1 MMDTVS
7 KNLSLPPYPRFGE
20 IYRLIALAF
29 DTKANN
35 REIDRLAR
43 EGDFDGALLPSL
55 IKKIIFIPLEKYGLD
70 KECLGL
76 LKAFITNLHSN
87 YLGLVSTIQVDGLSR
102 SEVLPLL
109 VENYFVPQVELLIF
123 DIHQKLGGPELMQLL
138 NSTIHPIAIVFQWVD
153 KDGGKALAKAAYP
166 SSTDSDKVNQE
177 KVLRWEQGKQLP
189 DLSSIKL
196 FLDALSKSPE
206 HNQKILKLRRW
217 LLLARAIAYL
227 EQAAKPIPV
236 RDIVRHH
243 ILLNF
248 PPIDIGR
255 ILSLAV
261 LRAGKRMEPLKMPAL
276 MLKEHLKRT
285 TPKIDGDQAK
295 TLAELEE
302 LERLSTQLDPDANT
316 LFHLEWLK
324 GRWNVLSSNLEEAL
338 PHYEQAVELALYR
351 AGEDQKQ
358 IIEEAFVLAA
368 KLGKKPLLKK
378 LKHRAIAFELFTSP
392 TTDDVIEDWEIEEI
406 KRKFLS
412 VFPKSG
418 RFIEAEAINREKD
431 ELPFFWIDTDELDRK
446 KADLRTPDRI
456 FTIRSHDGQTKRW
469 TQLRYFAWLGRTE
482 EVDAL
487 LVKGAS
493 VDKLDASGASALLSA
508 IQYAEKTGQRETLDI
523 ILKYS
528 HTKETLN
535 SFTKKKRYTPLSCAI
550 DYGEPDVVE
559 KLLKMGAA
567 VDLKA
572 TVDNQTPLYYCLGKL
587 FIHRLTPEQIL
598 QKINEQKRINPE
610 HSREGLRRYNILT
623 TDVFGDNTDMQA
635 LLKNPRHRQIFES
648 LISVM
653 FKSDP
658 AKQILIAE
666 LLLKHQA
673 NPNMRHDCRMRGRTP
688 LMLAAE
694 MNSIAAFDLLMK
706 YGGNPY
712 QPDAEN
718 LDCFGI
724 ARGFGSK
731 DIVTYLLQQKQVG
744 F

>member
-1 MMDTVS
+1 MMDAAS

-29 DTKANN
+29 DTKAKN

-43 EGDFDGALLPSL
+43 EGDLDWSLLPSL
-55 IKKIIFIPLEKYGLD
+55 TKEIIFIPLEKYGLD

-76 LKAFITNLHSN
+76 IKAFITNLHSN

-102 SEVLPLL
+102 SELFPLL

-196 FLDALSKSPE
+196 FLDALSKSQG

-217 LLLARAIAYL
+217 LLIARAIAYL
-227 EQAAKPIPV
+227 EQTAKPIPV

-243 ILLNF
+243 IWLNF

-285 TPKIDGDQAK
+285 TPKTGGDQAK
-295 TLAELEE
+295 TLAELTE
-302 LERLSTQLDPDANT
+302 LEKLITQFDPDGNT

-324 GRWNVLSSNLEEAL
+324 GRWNVLSGNLEEAL

-368 KLGKKPLLKK
+368 KLGKKSLLKK
-378 LKHRAIAFELFTSP
+378 LKHWSIAFGLFTSP
-392 TTDDVIEDWEIEEI
+392 TTDEVIEDWEIEEI
-406 KRKFLS
+406 KRKFLF

-418 RFIEAEAINREKD
+418 CFIEAETKNHVKD
-431 ELPFFWIDTDELDRK
+431 ELPFLLIDKNEFDKK

-456 FTIRSHDGQTKRW
+456 FTIRFADEQTKRW
-469 TQLRYFAWLGRTE
+469 TQLCCFTFFGRTE
-482 EVDAL
+482 EVAAL
-487 LVKGAS
+487 LKKGAS
-493 VDKLDASGASALLSA
+493 VDKLDASGASALLCA
-508 IQYAEKTGQRETLDI
+508 IQYAERTGQRETLDI
-523 ILKYS
+523 LLKYA
-528 HTKETLN
+528 HAKETLN
-535 SFTKKKRYTPLSCAI
+535 SITTKKQLTPLFCAI

-559 KLLKMGAA
+559 ELLNMGAA

-587 FIHRLTPEQIL
+587 IEHKLTPEQIL
-598 QKINEQKRINPE
+598 QKTN
-610 HSREGLRRYNILT
+610 RESLRNSPHVRESLRRYGILA
-623 TDVFGDNTDMQA
+623 TDIFGDNAGMQA
-635 LLKNPRHRQIFES
+635 SLNNPRHRQIFES
-648 LISVM
+648 LIPVM

-666 LLLKHQA
+666 LLLKYQA
-673 NPNMRHDCRMRGRTP
+673 NPNMRHDYPMPGRTP
-688 LMLAAE
+688 LMLTAE

-724 ARGFGSK
+724 ARGFGSR